1 MRIAVIGHTDA
12 GQRVCAALNDRGI
25 DVTHLAE
32 PDDTELRSVVLG
44 DIDGVAIMLHDDM
57 RALRYALGIE
67 HLRPG
72 IRMYVAMFDGTA
84 RAQIERTVPNCV
96 VISPASIAVPSFIAA
111 TIAPSVAAVRRTRRS
126 DEKTWVRIGR
136 PGQADANSVDIAP
149 TTAPMDLRLRGLLGR
164 AVGQLRP
171 YDTGSGVLLG
181 SLFGLLA
188 VLVIDTFVG
197 MHHAPAL
204 RAFYDAARTTATIS
218 APELPDSTPILLWAS
233 LAALLVIALTAT
245 FGAGVVH
252 HLLSGRHVALF
263 GRRVIPRS
271 GHVIVA
277 GMGQVGIRLAREL
290 RDLGIAVVGIERYA
304 DVRGVNMARELNIPV
319 MVDDASSR
327 RVLRRAGAHHALA
340 IVTAGS
346 HERDNITIAIA
357 AQAINDNLRVII
369 RAGADDAIA
378 ETRSLFHIG
387 SVIDVN
393 GLTAEFVAEAMT
405 SERPYSVIASDD
417 NVLAVDRGGQLT
429 HRATDAGR
437 CTCR

>member
-1 MRIAVIGHTDA
+1 MLGHTDA
-12 GQRVCAALNDRGI
+12 GRRVCAALGERGI
-25 DVTHLAE
+25 EVVHLAE
-32 PDDTELRSVVLG
+32 PDDAELHSVVLG

-96 VISPASIAVPSFIAA
+96 VISPASIAVPSFVAG
-111 TIAPSVAAVRRTRRS
+111 TIAPAFAGIRRTRRS
-126 DEKTWVRIGR
+126 DEKEWVRIGR
-136 PGQADANSVDIAP
+136 PAPDARSVEITP
-149 TTAPMDLRLRGLLGR
+149 TTTPLDLRLRGLLGR
-164 AVGQLRP
+164 LAGQLRP

-181 SLFGLLA
+181 SLFGLVA

-218 APELPDSTPILLWAS
+218 TPELPDSAPVLLWAA

-290 RDLGIAVVGIERYA
+290 RDLGIAVVGVELHA
-304 DVRGVNMARELNIPV
+304 DARGVTMARELGIPV

-340 IVTAGS
+340 IVAAGS

-357 AQAINDNLRVII
+357 AQAVNDDLRVVI

-405 SERPYSVIASDD
+405 SERPYSVIATDEA
-417 NVLAVDRGGQLT
+417 VLAVDRLGQVT
-429 HRATDAGR
+429 HRASDAGR
-437 CTCR
+437 CACV